1 MVAPADPHFH
11 HFGSFYFFNQWLC
24 PGPVHLQPFLMK
36 KEKAFETVIV
46 LAMASIIGFLIYDR
60 NWLLYL
66 ALMLLA
72 LPLIS
77 MKASL
82 ALASIWF
89 SFSAVLGKIMN
100 FVWMFLCFYLILVPL
115 AFLQKIFG
123 KNQILRKRE
132 ENTYFRSRNHLFTRE
147 DISKPW

>member
-1 MVAPADPHFH
+1 
-11 HFGSFYFFNQWLC
+11 
-24 PGPVHLQPFLMK
+24 
-36 KEKAFETVIV
+36 
-46 LAMASIIGFLIYDR
+46 MASIIGFLIYDR

-66 ALMLLA
+66 ALILLA

-89 SFSAVLGKIMN
+89 SFSAILGKIMN

-123 KNQILRKRE
+123 KIK
-132 ENTYFRSRNHLFTRE
+132 F
-147 DISKPW
+147 